1 MNSQTR
7 NGNKTLLIL
16 LLVFIMPVVLAKLVL
31 GMDWYRGGATN
42 QGELISP
49 GIDYQTLGMTNPSPK
64 HWQIIYLLPT
74 QCQAMC
80 RDRLYI
86 LHQSHIAL
94 GRDQDR
100 VKTLIMTREDSD
112 IKALDGLDLTTFAAS
127 DALTELL
134 DEQQLVVV
142 DPLGS
147 LVMGYEA
154 ISGRDAQIRQGKAL
168 LGDLRKMLK
177 LSRIG

>member
-16 LLVFIMPVVLAKLVL
+16 LLVFILPVAVAKLVL
-31 GMDWYRGGATN
+31 GMDWYHGGATN
-42 QGELISP
+42 QGELIEP
-49 GIDYQTLGMTNPSPK
+49 QIDYATLDMANPNPRL
-64 HWQIIYLLPT
+64 WQVIYLLPS
-74 QCQAMC
+74 QCQEIC

-100 VKTLIMTREDSD
+100 VKTLILTREDSD
-112 IKALDGLDLTTFAAS
+112 LQALVGMDFTTAAAS
-127 DALTELL
+127 GALIEFL

-147 LVMGYEA
+147 LVLRYGA
-154 ISGRDAQIRQGKAL
+154 ISGRDAQIRQGKAII
-168 LGDLRKMLK
+168 GDLRKMLK